1 MSALRHGR
9 VPSPA
14 GSRVASS
21 DTSGD
26 SKRVTIPP
34 SQPCHLIVAITSP
47 TRPSGN
53 RIGLA
58 RGYLHEHRTGSGQR
72 FDDLAHQLGGV
83 AGCLADRDAGRLQ
96 GVLLGFGG
104 TGGARDNGA
113 SMTHGLTFRGGEAG
127 DVTDYRFGDVGPDVV
142 GGALFSVPADLTDHH
157 HGRSVGVVFKG
168 LQGVDM
174 SRADN
179 RITTYADTGGETDIA
194 QLEHHLVGE
203 GAGF

>member
-58 RGYLHEHRTGSGQR
+58 RAGAYTDTELDQDS
-72 FDDLAHQLGGV
+72 DLMIWRISFAVSL
-83 AGCLADRDAGRLQ
+83 
-96 GVLLGFGG
+96 GVLP
-104 TGGARDNGA
+104 TATPAA
-113 SMTHGLTFRGGEAG
+113 SKASFLAS
-127 DVTDYRFGDVGPDVV
+127 
-142 GGALFSVPADLTDHH
+142 AVPAEP
-157 HGRSVGVVFKG
+157 
-168 LQGVDM
+168 
-174 SRADN
+174 
-179 RITTYADTGGETDIA
+179 ETMA
-194 QLEHHLVGE
+194 P
-203 GAGF
+203 A